1 VSFTNNLE
9 ASVAPYQRQMTSY
22 RRTRSAILEGAKS
35 MIAKQGLHKTSMIEI
50 ADEAEVSRATL
61 YNHFRD
67 KESVMRALLE
77 SEVERIISV
86 ALTEGSPEK
95 ALARM
100 SMEISGDT
108 ALATLRKT
116 DPAVLTIILTS
127 HEDPLWDQV
136 VTALREIAGGNQELA
151 LRWLIGQ
158 FFSPLSNDL
167 GQFQASRLVLQS

>member
-1 VSFTNNLE
+1 
-9 ASVAPYQRQMTSY
+9 MTSY

-86 ALTEGSPEK
+86 SLAVGSPEK

-100 SMEISGDT
+100 SIEISGDA

-127 HEDPLWDQV
+127 HDDPLWDQV
-136 VTALREIAGGNQELA
+136 ATALREITRGNQDLT

-158 FFSPLSNDL
+158 FFAPISAELSL
-167 GQFQASRLVLQS
+167 TQALFLTS

>member
-1 VSFTNNLE
+1 
-9 ASVAPYQRQMTSY
+9 MTSY

-35 MIAKQGLHKTSMIEI
+35 MVAKQGLHKTSMIEI

-77 SEVERIISV
+77 SEVERIISA
-86 ALTEGSPEK
+86 ALAEGSPEK
-95 ALARM
+95 ALTRM
-100 SMEISGDT
+100 SIEISGDA

-127 HEDPLWDQV
+127 HHDPLWDQV
-136 VTALREIAGGNQELA
+136 VTALRGIADGVQELV
-151 LRWLIGQ
+151 LLWLIGQ
-158 FFSPLSNDL
+158 FLAPLSN
-167 GQFQASRLVLQS
+167 QECRSQATRLFSTR